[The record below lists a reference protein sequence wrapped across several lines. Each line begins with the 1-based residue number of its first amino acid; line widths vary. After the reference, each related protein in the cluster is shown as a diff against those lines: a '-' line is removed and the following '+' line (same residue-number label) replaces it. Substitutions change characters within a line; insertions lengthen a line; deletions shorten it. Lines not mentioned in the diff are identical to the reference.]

1 MSIKGL
7 LIFLINNKKVLAIIP
22 ARGGSKGLPNK
33 NILKLINKP
42 LIAWSIEQAQES
54 KYVDFFIVSTDSN
67 VIRKEANKYGAK
79 ITSLRP
85 KSLSTDSARIND
97 VVIYEI
103 RKLKEK
109 FDIILI
115 LQPTS
120 PLRRAKNIDQAL
132 EKMIKEKVSSVVSA
146 VQIDH
151 PVEWTFK
158 LNSKNQINDLERLI
172 SLKRRQ
178 DAGSFFRLNGSI
190 YATSTL
196 SFKND
201 NLFIREDTAVYV
213 MSKEQSIDID
223 SSLDFEIAK
232 AILKRRIKN

>member
-67 VIRKEANKYGAK
+67 GIRKEANKYGAK

-120 PLRRAKNIDQAL
+120 PLRLAKNIDQAL

-158 LNSKNQINDLERLI
+158 LNSKNQIDDLERLI

-178 DAGSFFRLNGSI
+178 DAGSFLG
-190 YATSTL
+190 
-196 SFKND
+196 
-201 NLFIREDTAVYV
+201 
-213 MSKEQSIDID
+213 
-223 SSLDFEIAK
+223 
-232 AILKRRIKN
+232 